1 MKQVKI
7 VGSRLAT
14 AFVAIMLLAFASTN
28 PN

>member
-14 AFVAIMLLAFASTN
+14 AFVAVMLLAFASTN